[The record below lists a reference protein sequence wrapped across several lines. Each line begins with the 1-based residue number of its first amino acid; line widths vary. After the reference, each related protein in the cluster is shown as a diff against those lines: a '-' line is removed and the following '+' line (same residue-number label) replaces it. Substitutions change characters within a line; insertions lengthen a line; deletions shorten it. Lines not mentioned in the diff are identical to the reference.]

1 MVAETHV
8 TVTLEEGARFR
19 GSDEENRSIV
29 MDAEGGAHPTPMRVL
44 AMALGGCTGMD
55 VIAILRKMRQD
66 VSGYTL
72 DVGGPRAEAH
82 PQVFTAL
89 EVVHNVRGRDL
100 EPEKVARAVTLSA
113 TRYCP
118 VSAMLGRAVPV
129 AHRWRVL
136 DDSTGTVRAEGSVAE
151 DTQFGR

>member
-1 MVAETHV
+1 MAETHV
-8 TVTLEEGARFR
+8 TVTLEEGTRFR
-19 GSDEENRSIV
+19 GRDESDLTILMEG
-29 MDAEGGAHPTPMRVL
+29 EGGAHPTPMRVL

-66 VSGYTL
+66 VTGYAL
-72 DVGGPRAEAH
+72 QVGGPRAETH

-89 EVVHNVRGRDL
+89 EVVHAVRGRNL

-118 VSAMLGRAVPV
+118 VSAMLGAAAPV
-129 AHRWRVL
+129 THRWRVL
-136 DDSTGTVRAEGSVAE
+136 DEATGVVRAEGSVDRGE
-151 DTQFGR
+151 T